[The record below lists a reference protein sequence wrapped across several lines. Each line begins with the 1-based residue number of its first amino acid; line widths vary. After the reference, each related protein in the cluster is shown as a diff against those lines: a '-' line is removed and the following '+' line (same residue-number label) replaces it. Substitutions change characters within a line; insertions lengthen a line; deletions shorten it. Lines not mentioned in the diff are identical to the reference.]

1 MPWVLQASL
10 EASFQ
15 KLASAEEPS
24 MDPNDTAKSYF
35 SFWFID
41 LASPKMEACLTFAHL
56 RVVFVR
62 KATWEHKIL
71 PWSHKQFKVNPE
83 IFFQKC
89 NSDIIL

>member
-1 MPWVLQASL
+1 
-10 EASFQ
+10 
-15 KLASAEEPS
+15 

-62 KATWEHKIL
+62 KAT
-71 PWSHKQFKVNPE
+71 
-83 IFFQKC
+83 
-89 NSDIIL
+89 